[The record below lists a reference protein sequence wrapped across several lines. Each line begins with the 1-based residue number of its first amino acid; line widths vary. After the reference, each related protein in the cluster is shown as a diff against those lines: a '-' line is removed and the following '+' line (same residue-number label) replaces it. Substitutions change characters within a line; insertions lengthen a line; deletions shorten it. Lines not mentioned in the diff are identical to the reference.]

1 MQFGRSSAAKI
12 AAASLKQDLLRV
24 VGSQE
29 ADHFRGENFPAADQ
43 EAMRIVF
50 EDGTSQECSPTD
62 QREIIAEAGFHPVQG
77 IPKRLKRVS
86 DNPPAWAN
94 LVVVRCS
101 VIVPDHYVM
110 TSAGL
115 KRVARVER

>member
-1 MQFGRSSAAKI
+1 MRKGRFIRRGRSNAGSAI
-12 AAASLKQDLLRV
+12 
-24 VGSQE
+24 G
-29 ADHFRGENFPAADQ
+29 FPAADQ

-115 KRVARVER
+115 KRVGRVER

>member
-1 MQFGRSSAAKI
+1 MRKGRFIRRGRFNARSAI
-12 AAASLKQDLLRV
+12 
-24 VGSQE
+24 G
-29 ADHFRGENFPAADQ
+29 FPAADQ

-86 DNPPAWAN
+86 DTVLIQSRSAQESFGPD
-94 LVVVRCS
+94 
-101 VIVPDHYVM
+101 IVNSMQPHIYSRQFI
-110 TSAGL
+110 TQRL
-115 KRVARVER
+115 

>member
-1 MQFGRSSAAKI
+1 MEAEAMRKGRFIRRGRSNARSAI
-12 AAASLKQDLLRV
+12 
-24 VGSQE
+24 G
-29 ADHFRGENFPAADQ
+29 FPAADQ

-50 EDGTSQECSPTD
+50 ED
-62 QREIIAEAGFHPVQG
+62 GFHPVQG